1 MMKTVK
7 KTRHVQRKAPSRDQ
21 RREVMSQQKVD
32 AKQRS

>member
-21 RREVMSQQKVD
+21 RREVARGYVV
-32 AKQRS
+32 AKSRC